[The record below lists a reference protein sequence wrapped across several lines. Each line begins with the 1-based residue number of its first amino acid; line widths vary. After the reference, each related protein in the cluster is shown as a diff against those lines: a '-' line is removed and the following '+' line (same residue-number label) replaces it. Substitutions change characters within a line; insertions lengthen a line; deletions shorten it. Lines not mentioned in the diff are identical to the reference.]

1 MTFEEYQ
8 QLLAKSVS
16 FKELDEETRNRI
28 INAEGAERDSY
39 IQAFQQELE
48 LVNQA
53 YATFVKDTDQIVTE
67 FKTVAVKDQ
76 KDKLVKAEGVAHNE
90 ELTGAENLLKNL

>member
-76 KDKLVKAEGVAHNE
+76 KDKLVKAESVAHNE